1 MSRPT
6 REHWES
12 LYRAEFPRIYRALV
26 VVLRDRDL
34 ALDALQDAFTEGLR
48 RPPVDDQNLS
58 GWLYR
63 VALRQARRGIR
74 HAATNVLRGFSGT
87 TGNELAQ
94 ALDRAEVGRL
104 LGMLSARQRAMV
116 VAEYYLDLDQ
126 EEIAQI
132 FGVQRGT
139 VAATLA
145 QARAR
150 MRTGGQDVS

>member
-1 MSRPT
+1 MARPT
-6 REHWES
+6 REQWAG

-26 VVLRDRDL
+26 VVLRDREL
-34 ALDALQDAFTEGLR
+34 ALDALQDAFTEGLK
-48 RPPVDDQNLS
+48 RPPADDENLP

-63 VALRQARRGIR
+63 VALRHGRRGIR
-74 HAATNVLRGFSGT
+74 RAATKVLRGFLGT
-87 TGNELAQ
+87 TTDDLAQ

-104 LGMLSARQRAMV
+104 LGMLSVRQRAMV
-116 VAEYYLDLDQ
+116 IAEYYLDLDQ
-126 EEIAQI
+126 EEIARI

-150 MRTGGQDVS
+150 MRTGGQDAS